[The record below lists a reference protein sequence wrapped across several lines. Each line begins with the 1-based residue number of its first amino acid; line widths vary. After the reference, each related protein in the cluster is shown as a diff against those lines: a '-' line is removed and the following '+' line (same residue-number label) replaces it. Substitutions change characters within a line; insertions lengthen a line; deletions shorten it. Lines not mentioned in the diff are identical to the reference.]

1 MKCEGPKTLKM
12 PFSSSTSDSYKS
24 ISETYLLYIKLN
36 SLGFFSL
43 FFIVM
48 PLNAYGTLVVVSQTF
63 SDCKCLLAYALTK
76 TTFKVIN
83 FRPQAWFN
91 LGWRLQN
98 YVEPRLATVA
108 LNRLGL
114 CRELRRNTKWSNFVL
129 SKKEEGGKKGD
140 KSSFFQ
146 STL

>member
-63 SDCKCLLAYALTK
+63 SDCKCLLACALTK